1 MSATVTCVYVANCFN
16 ESAAAAASA
25 INATSAPLDPT
36 LIAFLG
42 VTVASDVTAPGVL
55 KATRT
60 IVLNLTAAF
69 KTIFPDSSD
78 QRGPFWNF
86 MTGLIQA
93 NSLTPVVAA
102 APVLA

>member
-1 MSATVTCVYVANCFN
+1 MSNTVLCTYTANAYN
-16 ESAAAAASA
+16 ETPAALALTIRAQAV
-25 INATSAPLDPT
+25 PLDPT
-36 LIAFLG
+36 LLAFLG
-42 VTVASDVTAPGVL
+42 VTVASD
-55 KATRT
+55 ATLSNATQAVRG
-60 IVLNLTAAF
+60 IVLNLTPAF

-93 NSLTPVVAA
+93 SALTPVVAA

>member
-1 MSATVTCVYVANCFN
+1 MSNTVTCVYVANCYN
-16 ESAAAAASA
+16 ETPASAAAAIGVAA
-25 INATSAPLDPT
+25 VPLDPT

-42 VTVASDVTAPGVL
+42 VTVNSDVTAPGVL

-69 KTIFPDSSD
+69 KAIFPDTAD

-93 NSLTPVVAA
+93 SALTPVVAA